1 MFEEA
6 GSHGFLVRGTSFDK
20 CGGNS
25 LKDRDGLRSM
35 LDAVKAGRVESVMI
49 RDLDQISRN
58 SYLLVGV
65 IEIFRQHDIYLI
77 TTECDLNE
85 ELARVGLGRY
95 VGDRFT
101 RASFGQPRFDVSL
114 PFADKL

>member
-1 MFEEA
+1 MSYCKEHPTWIYVRYTTNDVQSALRRQADLFEEA
-6 GSHGFLVRGTSFDK
+6 GSHGLLVRGTSFDK

-65 IEIFRQHDIYLI
+65 IE
-77 TTECDLNE
+77 
-85 ELARVGLGRY
+85 
-95 VGDRFT
+95 
-101 RASFGQPRFDVSL
+101 SFP
-114 PFADKL
+114 PA